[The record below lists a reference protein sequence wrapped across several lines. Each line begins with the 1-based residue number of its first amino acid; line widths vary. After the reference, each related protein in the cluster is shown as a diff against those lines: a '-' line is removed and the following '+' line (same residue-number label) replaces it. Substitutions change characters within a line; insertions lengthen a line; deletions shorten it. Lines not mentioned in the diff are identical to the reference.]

1 MSQINM
7 GKASKVLTKTFI
19 DSYKNVSEDE
29 AALMVVEA
37 IKKVREINKEKSED
51 EQLKAAKQ
59 ITKDLG
65 SAYRDAAKY
74 EKAKIDWLLDRLD
87 EIQSGAVNPT
97 SSAK

>member
-29 AALMVVEA
+29 AALMVVGA
-37 IKKVREINKEKSED
+37 IKKVREIKKEQSED

-59 ITKDLG
+59 ITKDLS

-87 EIQSGAVNPT
+87 EIQSGQVNPT